1 MNKTSDYTASAGEK
15 NIQAIEQSL
24 IHHLIFIQGKD
35 PLETSKR
42 DWFHALAYVVRDM
55 LTAQWLESMRSYYL
69 NDAKRVYYLSM
80 EFLMGRT
87 LSNAIANLEASHEF
101 KTALENVG
109 LSITIEVF

>member
-42 DWFHALAYVVRDM
+42 DWFHALAYVVRD
-55 LTAQWLESMRSYYL
+55 LE
-69 NDAKRVYYLSM
+69 
-80 EFLMGRT
+80 
-87 LSNAIANLEASHEF
+87 
-101 KTALENVG
+101 
-109 LSITIEVF
+109 